1 MEQAKI
7 EITKLATA
15 TNKAK
20 KDSLVL
26 DGRKLSSMEFVSPL
40 SIETNIGTHTLSIIH
55 GKKCIETVSIQVKN
69 ETDIIHLS
77 VNPNNDGNKI
87 GVKSEDSE
95 KVTFIPTKN
104 DKKKHTGGFAA
115 VAVIVIFVIVFAIAA
130 TSSPDNT
137 AKRSDESGGKSEEE
151 LSSSE
156 TQTENILYSDD
167 NFTVSY
173 VGARDDITGT
183 MSAITMSLKLE
194 NRSDKNV
201 LIVLENCYI
210 NDYAVQPLGGNID
223 LDGTKAGKNSVCP
236 FLLGYADT
244 GITGVKDIEKIE
256 FRIKFKNAE
265 DWEDILET
273 DTITV
278 SLKEQA

>member
-40 SIETNIGTHTLSIIH
+40 SIEMNIGTHTLSIIH

-115 VAVIVIFVIVFAIAA
+115 VAVIVVFVIVFAIAA

-183 MSAITMSLKLE
+183 MSAITMSLKPE

-265 DWEDILET
+265 DREDILET